1 MMRVLTGWDMQ
12 RGKRI
17 TGRMGVIGGYAKG
30 KSVFAQITA
39 NTNYL
44 KFKGKEFTEVYIDE
58 EVTMNEDCKEMT
70 EAEMKDK
77 ERVMQEEEARQQKEI
92 LFDRRLVYNQIKKQ
106 RNINKPNFKTK
117 FLRRKH

>member
-1 MMRVLTGWDMQ
+1 MRVLTGWDMQ

-17 TGRMGVIGGYAKG
+17 MGRMGVIGGYAKG
-30 KSVFAQITA
+30 KSVFVQITA

-77 ERVMQEEEARQQKEI
+77 ERAMQEEEARQQKEI

-117 FLRRKH
+117 FLRRKF